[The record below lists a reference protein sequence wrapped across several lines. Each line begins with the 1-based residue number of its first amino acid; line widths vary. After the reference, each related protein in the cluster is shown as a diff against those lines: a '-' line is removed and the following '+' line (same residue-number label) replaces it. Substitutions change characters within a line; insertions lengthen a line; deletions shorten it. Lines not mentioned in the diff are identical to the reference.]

1 MPVSEGD
8 TMPNRKRPPVVVF
21 IISLYIGLLGFY
33 RVTQSPQFES
43 YRTVDVAQLL
53 GFGVAG
59 FLNAAVGLSF
69 TPDGKRLAVGGG
81 AEGLCKVWDVET
93 WRELVSLPSDGDW
106 FDEVRFSPDGNLLGA
121 RMDRRTLQYWRAPSW
136 EEIAKAK

>member
-1 MPVSEGD
+1 MAD
-8 TMPNRKRPPVVVF
+8 WKRPPVVVL
-21 IISLYIGLLGFY
+21 IIPLFIGLIGFY
-33 RVTQSPQFES
+33 RLTQSPQFES
-43 YRTVDVAQLL
+43 YRTVDIVQLL

-69 TPDGKRLAVGGG
+69 FPDGKRLAVGGG
-81 AEGLCKVWDVET
+81 AKGLCKVWDVET

-121 RMDRRTLQYWRAPSW
+121 RTDRRTLQYWRAPSW

>member
-1 MPVSEGD
+1 
-8 TMPNRKRPPVVVF
+8 
-21 IISLYIGLLGFY
+21 
-33 RVTQSPQFES
+33 VTQRPQFES
-43 YRTVDVAQLL
+43 YRTVDIVQLL

-69 TPDGKRLAVGGG
+69 TPDGTRLAVGGG

-106 FDEVRFSPDGNLLGA
+106 FDEVRFSPDGGDWFDEVRFSPDGKLLGA
-121 RMDRRTLQYWRAPSW
+121 RTDRRTLQYWRAPSW